1 MVIIT
6 VIIGNTLSRDL
17 YSMVYHYTVGV
28 IIPDI
33 VLSVSG
39 DLCLVITNPRNG
51 GILAVLWI
59 LKARQQLAELIITIQ
74 FGVRPV

>member
-17 YSMVYHYTVGV
+17 YCMVYHYTVGV

-51 GILAVLWI
+51 GILAVL
-59 LKARQQLAELIITIQ
+59 
-74 FGVRPV
+74 